1 MKSKSDIYLSLNE
14 SINEVQNPQ
23 IALNEAQEYASVLE
37 DALDFVCEQLEI
49 TPEELIEMAMTAG
62 RATEHRKAIAGA
74 KTKAAAIK
82 AQRQRI
88 KERDTNKIYGRGGK
102 VRGED
107 VSTNSGKVR
116 ARWFDK
122 DKRDRKY
129 HY

>member
-1 MKSKSDIYLSLNE
+1 MRFNE
-14 SINEVQNPQ
+14 EQNPHA
-23 IALNEAQEYASVLE
+23 ALNEAQEYASALE
-37 DALDFVCEQLEI
+37 DALNFVCEQLEI
-49 TPEELIEMAMTAG
+49 TPEELIEMAMTTG

-74 KTKAAAIK
+74 KTKAAARK

-107 VSTNSGKVR
+107 VSTNPGKVR
-116 ARWFDK
+116 AKWFDK